1 MATEL
6 STVQQGCLELPR
18 HSCALGGALS
28 AVSTIPG
35 AIPILH
41 AGAGCGATQLF
52 GFRYGSGSQGVG
64 YIGGMITPSTNVSE
78 KEVVFGG
85 ENRLKEQIKATLDLI
100 DGDLYV
106 VITGC
111 VPSMIGDDV
120 GSVVKEFNHGSPPI
134 LYVNTP
140 GYAANSFNG
149 YERFLEAVIDQ
160 LLVKP
165 SKTKKGLVNI
175 FGIVPHQD
183 LFWRGNLREIKRVL
197 ELLGLKANVLFGD
210 FDGLNALKNLSS
222 AELTVVVSPWVSIG
236 AAKLLEEK
244 FGVPYL
250 VFPHLPV
257 GPAETSR
264 FLVKVGEKLKIPE
277 DKLNKVLG
285 NEERDTYQDLDSG
298 GDITTMLSSSLPF
311 VIVADSSYAVGITKF
326 LANEAG
332 FTPTR
337 AIITDNPPEDV
348 KENVR
353 NELENLESGLKPDVF
368 FEVDSYKIREILK
381 KTYFRLILSSSM
393 DKYIVDDLR
402 VGQHLSIAFPT
413 RDRLVIS
420 RSYAGYRGGSAL
432 LEDIISKFVLPM

>member
-6 STVQQGCLELPR
+6 ATVEGCLELPR

-28 AVSTIPG
+28 ALTTIQG

-41 AGAGCGATQLF
+41 AGSGCGAVQNF
-52 GFRYGSGSQGVG
+52 GFRYGSASQGVG

-78 KEVVFGG
+78 KDVVFGG
-85 ENRLKEQIKATLDLI
+85 ENRLREQIKATLELI
-100 DGDLYV
+100 DGDFYV
-106 VITGC
+106 VISGC
-111 VPSMIGDDV
+111 IPNMIGDDV
-120 GSVVKEFNHGSPPI
+120 GSVVKEFNHDSPPI

-140 GYAANSFNG
+140 GYAGNSFSG
-149 YERFLEAVIDQ
+149 YEHLLEAIIDQ

-165 SKTKKGLVNI
+165 AKKEKGLVNI

-183 LFWRGNLREIKRVL
+183 LFWRGNLREIKRIL
-197 ELLGLKANVLFGD
+197 GLLGLKANVLFGD
-210 FDGLNALKNLSS
+210 FNGLNALKKISS
-222 AELTVVVSPWVSIG
+222 AELTVVVSPWVGIG

-250 VFPHLPV
+250 VYPHLPV

-264 FLVKVGEKLKIPE
+264 FLTKIGELLKIPKA
-277 DKLNKVLG
+277 KLNKVLA
-285 NEERDTYQDLDSG
+285 NEESEAYQNLDSG

-311 VIVADSSYAVGITKF
+311 VIVTDSSNAVGITKF

-337 AIITDNPPEDV
+337 AIITDNPPEDA
-348 KENVR
+348 KEAIKK
-353 NELENLESGLKPDVF
+353 EFGNLECGLKPDVV
-368 FEVDSYKIREILK
+368 FEVDSYKIREVLK

-393 DKYIVDDLR
+393 DKYIVDDLK

-413 RDRLVIS
+413 RDRLIID